1 MTLSIITINYNN
13 AEGLAKTLKSVLSQT
28 NTQFEHVIV
37 DGASTDNA
45 VEIIQQY
52 EKDAFPRGIK
62 VTWVSEKD
70 KGIYN
75 AMNKGIKMASGEYI
89 QILNSGDCLA
99 ADTVVVDMYCALKEK
114 EYPEILYGNM
124 LKTVD
129 WKTYQRDNCG
139 AISEYTPN
147 SFLYFYNGTLNHDC
161 AYIRRSLF
169 DQFGYYNENM
179 KICSDWEWYVRAIVL
194 GNVQSVYVNIDVTIF
209 DMNGVSESAGKN
221 KHIIKQERSE
231 YLASAF
237 PKAVIN
243 DYNKYAFVLL
253 QYQRLKKFHLWGL
266 VYFIERVLFKIEKLS
281 NNIKKSRL
289 NHYIS

>member
-13 AEGLAKTLKSVLSQT
+13 AQGLEKTLKSVLSQT

-52 EKDAFPRGIK
+52 EKEATAHGIK
-62 VTWVSEKD
+62 VVWVSEKD

-75 AMNKGIKMASGEYI
+75 AMNKGIKMANGEYI

-99 ADTVVVDMYCALKEK
+99 ADTVVNDMLAELKEK
-114 EYPEILYGNM
+114 KYPEILYGNM

-139 AISEYTPN
+139 ANSEYTSN

-161 AYIRRSLF
+161 AYIKRTLF
-169 DQFGYYNENM
+169 DKFGYYNENM

-194 GNVQSVYVNIDVTIF
+194 GNVQPVYVNIDVTIF

-221 KHIIKQERSE
+221 KHIIKQERGE

-253 QYQRLKKFHLWGL
+253 QYQRLKRHHLWSL
-266 VYFIERVLFKIEKLS
+266 VYFVERVLFKLEKWR
-281 NNIKKSRL
+281 NKANIKKL
-289 NHYIS
+289 KKQY

>member
-13 AEGLAKTLKSVLSQT
+13 ALGLEKTLKSVLSQT
-28 NTQFEHVIV
+28 HTQFEYVIV

-52 EKDAFPRGIK
+52 EKDATARGIK
-62 VTWVSEKD
+62 VVWVSEKD

-99 ADTVVVDMYCALKEK
+99 ADTVVADMFKALKDK
-114 EYPEILYGNM
+114 EFPEILYGNM

-139 AISEYTPN
+139 ANSEYTPN

-161 AYIRRSLF
+161 AYIKRSLF
-169 DQFGYYNENM
+169 DMFGYYNEEM

-194 GNVQSVYVNIDVTIF
+194 GNISPIYVNIDVTIF

-221 KHIIKQERSE
+221 KHIIQQERSE

-253 QYQRLKKFHLWGL
+253 QYQRLKKHHLWGVVRFL
-266 VYFIERVLFKIEKLS
+266 ERVLFKLEKW
-281 NNIKKSRL
+281 RL
-289 NHYIS
+289 LK

>member
-13 AEGLAKTLKSVLSQT
+13 ALGLEKTLKSVLSQT

-45 VEIIQQY
+45 VEIIQHY
-52 EKDAFPRGIK
+52 EKDATTRGIK
-62 VTWVSEKD
+62 VVWISEKD

-99 ADTVVVDMYCALKEK
+99 ADTVVNDMLEALKEK

-139 AISEYTPN
+139 ANSEYTPN

-161 AYIRRSLF
+161 AYIKRSLF
-169 DQFGYYNENM
+169 DMFGYYNEKM

-194 GNVQSVYVNIDVTIF
+194 GNISPIYVNIDVTIF
-209 DMNGVSESAGKN
+209 DMNGVSESVGKN

-237 PKAVIN
+237 PNAVIN

-253 QYQRLKKFHLWGL
+253 QYQRLKKHHLWRL
-266 VYFIERVLFKIEKLS
+266 VRFMERVLFKLEKWGIL
-281 NNIKKSRL
+281 K
-289 NHYIS
+289 

>member
-1 MTLSIITINYNN
+1 
-13 AEGLAKTLKSVLSQT
+13 
-28 NTQFEHVIV
+28 
-37 DGASTDNA
+37 
-45 VEIIQQY
+45 
-52 EKDAFPRGIK
+52 
-62 VTWVSEKD
+62 
-70 KGIYN
+70 
-75 AMNKGIKMASGEYI
+75 MNKGIKMACGEYI

-99 ADTVVVDMYCALKEK
+99 ADTVVNDMLAELKEK
-114 EYPEILYGNM
+114 KYPEILYGNM

-139 AISEYTPN
+139 ANSEYTPN

-161 AYIRRSLF
+161 AYIKRTLF
-169 DQFGYYNENM
+169 DKFGYYNENM

-194 GNVQSVYVNIDVTIF
+194 GNVQPVYVNLDVTIF

-243 DYNKYAFVLL
+243 DYNKYAFVLF
-253 QYQRLKKFHLWGL
+253 QYQRLKKHHLWGL

>member
-1 MTLSIITINYNN
+1 MILSIITINYNN
-13 AEGLAKTLKSVLSQT
+13 AQGLEKTLKSVLSQT

-45 VEIIQQY
+45 VEIIRQY
-52 EKDAFPRGIK
+52 EKETTACGIK
-62 VTWVSEKD
+62 VVWVSEKD

-99 ADTVVVDMYCALKEK
+99 ANTVVTDMFVALNEK

-124 LKTVD
+124 LKTVN

-139 AISEYTPN
+139 ANSEYTPN

-161 AYIRRSLF
+161 AYIKRSLF
-169 DQFGYYNENM
+169 EKFGYYNEEM

-194 GNVQSVYVNIDVTIF
+194 GNISPVYVNIDVTIF

-221 KHIIKQERSE
+221 KHIIQQERSE

-237 PKAVIN
+237 PKAVLN
-243 DYNKYAFVLL
+243 DYDKYAFVIL
-253 QYQRLKKFHLWGL
+253 QHQRLKKYHLWGL
-266 VYFIERVLFKIEKLS
+266 VKFVERVLFKSEKWRIL
-281 NNIKKSRL
+281 R
-289 NHYIS
+289 

>member
-1 MTLSIITINYNN
+1 MTLSIITINYND
-13 AEGLAKTLKSVLSQT
+13 AVGLQKTLNSTLSQSCT
-28 NTQFEHVIV
+28 DYEHVIV
-37 DGASTDNA
+37 DGASPDNS
-45 VEIIQQY
+45 VEVI
-52 EKDAFPRGIK
+52 EKYANEASAKGIK
-62 VTWVSEKD
+62 VTWISEKD

-99 ADTVVVDMYCALKEK
+99 ADTVVADMFSALKEK

-129 WKTYQRDNCG
+129 WKTYQRDNCI
-139 AISEYTPN
+139 ANSEYTPN

-161 AYIRRSLF
+161 AYIKRSLF
-169 DQFGYYNENM
+169 ARFGYYNEEM

-194 GNVQSVYVNIDVTIF
+194 GNIQPVYVNIDVTIF

-237 PKAVIN
+237 PNAVIN

-253 QYQRLKKFHLWGL
+253 QYQRLKKHHLWGL
-266 VYFIERVLFKIEKLS
+266 VRFMERVLFKLEKWRIL
-281 NNIKKSRL
+281 R
-289 NHYIS
+289 

>member
-13 AEGLAKTLKSVLSQT
+13 AQGLEKTLKSVLSQT
-28 NTQFEHVIV
+28 CTEFEHVIV

-45 VEIIQQY
+45 VEIVQQY
-52 EKDAFPRGIK
+52 EKDATARGIK
-62 VTWVSEKD
+62 VAWVAEKD

-99 ADTVVVDMYCALKEK
+99 ADTVVNDMLAALQEK

-139 AISEYTPN
+139 ANSEYAPN

-161 AYIRRSLF
+161 AYIKRSLF
-169 DQFGYYNENM
+169 EQFGYYNENM

-194 GNVQSVYVNIDVTIF
+194 GNIQPVYVNIDVTIF

-253 QYQRLKKFHLWGL
+253 QYQRLKKYHLWSL
-266 VYFIERVLFKIEKLS
+266 VRFMERVLFKLEKWRIL
-281 NNIKKSRL
+281 K
-289 NHYIS
+289 

>member
-1 MTLSIITINYNN
+1 MILSIITINYNN
-13 AEGLAKTLKSVLSQT
+13 AQGLEKTLKSVLTQT
-28 NTQFEHVIV
+28 YIQFEHVIV

-52 EKDAFPRGIK
+52 EKEATTRGIK

-99 ADTVVVDMYCALKEK
+99 ADTVVTDMYSALKEK
-114 EYPEILYGNM
+114 ECPEILYGNM

-129 WKTYQRDNCG
+129 WKTYHRDNCG
-139 AISEYTPN
+139 ANSEYTPN

-161 AYIRRSLF
+161 AYIKRSLF

-194 GNVQSVYVNIDVTIF
+194 GNIQPVYVNIDVTIF

-243 DYNKYAFVLL
+243 DYDKYAFVLL
-253 QYQRLKKFHLWGL
+253 QYQRLKRHHLWSL
-266 VYFIERVLFKIEKLS
+266 VYFVERVLFKLEKWR
-281 NNIKKSRL
+281 NKENIKKL
-289 NHYIS
+289 KKQY

>member
-13 AEGLAKTLKSVLSQT
+13 AEGLAKTLKSVLNQT
-28 NTQFEHVIV
+28 CTDFEHVII

-45 VEIIQQY
+45 VEIIKQY
-52 EKDAFPRGIK
+52 EKEAAARGIK
-62 VTWVSEKD
+62 VVWVSEKD

-75 AMNKGIKMASGEYI
+75 AMNKGIKMANGEYI
-89 QILNSGDCLA
+89 QILNSGDCLV
-99 ADTVVVDMYCALKEK
+99 ADTVVTEMYSALKEK
-114 EYPEILYGNM
+114 GYPEILYGNM

-139 AISEYTPN
+139 ANSEYTPN

-161 AYIRRSLF
+161 AYIKRSLF

-194 GNVQSVYVNIDVTIF
+194 GNVQPVYVNIDVTIF

>member
-13 AEGLAKTLKSVLSQT
+13 AQGIEKTLSSVLNQT

-37 DGASTDNA
+37 DGASTDNS
-45 VEIIQQY
+45 VEIIQHY
-52 EKDAFPRGIK
+52 EKDATARGIK
-62 VTWVSEKD
+62 VVWVSEKD

-89 QILNSGDCLA
+89 QILNSGDGLA
-99 ADTVVVDMYCALKEK
+99 TDTAVNDMLEALKEK

-139 AISEYTPN
+139 ANSEYTPN

-161 AYIRRSLF
+161 AYIKRSLF
-169 DQFGYYNENM
+169 DQFGFYNENM

-194 GNVQSVYVNIDVTIF
+194 GNVHPVYVNIDITIF

-253 QYQRLKKFHLWGL
+253 QYQRLKKHHLWGL
-266 VYFIERVLFKIEKLS
+266 VRFMERVLFKLEKWRIL
-281 NNIKKSRL
+281 R
-289 NHYIS
+289 

>member
-13 AEGLAKTLKSVLSQT
+13 AQGLLKTLHSVLTQT
-28 NTQFEHVIV
+28 CTDFEHMIV

-52 EKDAFPRGIK
+52 EKDASARGIK

-99 ADTVVVDMYCALKEK
+99 ADIVVADMFSALKDK
-114 EYPEILYGNM
+114 EYPVILYGNM

-139 AISEYTPN
+139 ANSEYTPN

-161 AYIRRSLF
+161 AYIKRSLF
-169 DQFGYYNENM
+169 EQFGYYNENM
-179 KICSDWEWYVRAIVL
+179 KICSDWEWYVRAIVM
-194 GNVQSVYVNIDVTIF
+194 GNVSPVYVNIDVTIF

-253 QYQRLKKFHLWGL
+253 QYQRLNKHHLWGL
-266 VYFIERVLFKIEKLS
+266 VYFVERVLFKLEKWR
-281 NNIKKSRL
+281 NKANIKKL
-289 NHYIS
+289 KEQY

>member
-13 AEGLAKTLKSVLSQT
+13 AQGLEKTLKSVLTQT

-45 VEIIQQY
+45 VEIISQY
-52 EKDAFPRGIK
+52 EKDAAAHGIK
-62 VTWVSEKD
+62 VVWVSEKD

-89 QILNSGDCLA
+89 QILNSGDCLV
-99 ADTVVVDMYCALKEK
+99 ADTVVADMFSALKEK

-139 AISEYTPN
+139 ANSEYTPN

-161 AYIRRSLF
+161 AYIKRSLF

-194 GNVQSVYVNIDVTIF
+194 GNVQPVYVNIDVTIF

-221 KHIIKQERSE
+221 KHIIIQERSE

-253 QYQRLKKFHLWGL
+253 QYQRLKKHHLWCF
-266 VYFIERVLFKIEKLS
+266 VYFIERLLFKLEKWRIL
-281 NNIKKSRL
+281 K
-289 NHYIS
+289 

>member
-1 MTLSIITINYNN
+1 MKLSIITINYNN
-13 AEGLAKTLKSVLSQT
+13 AQGLEKTLKSVLTQT

-52 EKDAFPRGIK
+52 ENDASARGIK
-62 VTWVSEKD
+62 VVWVSEKD

-75 AMNKGIKMASGEYI
+75 AMNIGIKMASGEYI

-99 ADTVVVDMYCALKEK
+99 TDSVVSDMIVALKDK

-129 WKTYQRDNCG
+129 WKAYQRDNCG
-139 AISEYTPN
+139 ANSEYTPN

-161 AYIRRSLF
+161 AYIKRSLF

-194 GNVQSVYVNIDVTIF
+194 GNVQPVYVNIDVTIF

>member
-13 AEGLAKTLKSVLSQT
+13 AQGLLKTLNSVLTQT
-28 NTQFEHVIV
+28 HTEFEHVIV

-52 EKDAFPRGIK
+52 EKDATTRGIK
-62 VTWVSEKD
+62 VVWMSEKD

-99 ADTVVVDMYCALKEK
+99 ADTVVADMFTALRDK

-139 AISEYTPN
+139 TNSEYTPN

-161 AYIRRSLF
+161 AYIKRTLF

-194 GNVQSVYVNIDVTIF
+194 GNIQPVYVNIDVTIF

-221 KHIIKQERSE
+221 KHIIKKERSE
-231 YLASAF
+231 YLTSAF

-253 QYQRLKKFHLWGL
+253 QYQRLKKHHLWGL
-266 VYFIERVLFKIEKLS
+266 VYFVDRVLFKLGKWR
-281 NNIKKSRL
+281 NKANIKKL
-289 NHYIS
+289 KKQY